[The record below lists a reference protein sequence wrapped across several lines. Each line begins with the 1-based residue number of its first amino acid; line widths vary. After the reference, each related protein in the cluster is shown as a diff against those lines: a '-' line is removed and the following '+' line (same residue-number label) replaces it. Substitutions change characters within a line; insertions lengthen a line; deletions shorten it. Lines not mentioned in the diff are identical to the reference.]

1 MYRHCILDYMDVKQ
15 KALCGKFIKEPWCF
29 VSIQHWFMHNPK
41 NNRVLGCVD
50 CLSVLE
56 NKIIEQKEQ

>member
-1 MYRHCILDYMDVKQ
+1 MDVDQ
-15 KALCGKFIKEPWCF
+15 KSLCGKAIKEPYYF
-29 VSIQHWFMHNPK
+29 VSIQHWYMHNSK

-56 NKIIEQKEQ
+56 NKIIEQKEKE